1 MHRLTTFITGKKTSW
16 IILVVALA
24 VSAAIFALGSGSTG
38 ETSPGVGLPDSAE
51 SAKVA
56 ALQATLP
63 AADSTSALLVYSRDE
78 AELDDDDLA
87 AITARTQALAADSL
101 DGFVPPPTVSED
113 GTTALVVVPLEEL
126 ADVDAQAERAAELR
140 ETANADLPSGLAAL
154 LTGPEG
160 FAVDV
165 AAVFKGADF
174 TLLLTTVLV
183 VAVLLL
189 ITYRSPWLWLV
200 PLAVV
205 GLADALAGIVA
216 TRIAAAAG
224 ITLDASVT
232 GILSVLVFGA
242 GTNYALLLI
251 ARYRDELRLVE
262 DRHAAMAKALRGAGP
277 AIIASGGTV
286 VLSLLTLLFAQ
297 LTGNR
302 ALGLACAAGVVV
314 AMLFALFVLP
324 AALVLFGRGLFWP
337 YVPRFGSENKA
348 HHGLWFR
355 LGTAVSRRPVAV
367 AIVGALLLGGLAVA
381 GVPQIKVGLAQT
393 ERFTSVPE
401 AVVGQEIIAD
411 AFSAGSGSP
420 VVVISNSDQAD
431 AVATAAEDVDGVVS
445 ATVGESADGITQ
457 VSVVLDAA
465 AETPESFAAVEALR
479 SELHSV
485 DGADALV
492 GGLDAQTLDVN
503 EAQQADQNLLIPL
516 ILALVLLVLVL
527 LLRAIVAPVLLLLTV
542 VASFFG
548 SLGAS
553 WLLFETVFNFPGIDT
568 NVILFS
574 FLFLVALGVDYNIFL
589 VTRAREEAAEHGT
602 RGGMIRALSSTGGV
616 ITSAGILLAAVFAVL
631 GVLPLITLT
640 QIGIIVCIGVLLD
653 TLLVRTVLVPALAFI
668 AGEKF
673 WWPSKVARSGA
684 DAGTDAGAGAG
695 AGAGGDA
702 DAVTAGAGAGS
713 SLRAGAGA
721 GATPTTDG
729 GGTPPRSKGAHAAR

>member
-1 MHRLTTFITGKKTSW
+1 MRRLSTFITAKKTSW
-16 IILVVALA
+16 IVLLVALA
-24 VSAAIFALGSGSTG
+24 VSAAIFALGSGSDE

-51 SAKVA
+51 SARVA
-56 ALQATLP
+56 ALQETLP
-63 AADSTSALLVYSRDE
+63 AADSTTALFVFGRDGDTLTDE
-78 AELDDDDLA
+78 DIA
-87 AITARTQALAADSL
+87 AITAAGTALAADSL
-101 DGFVPPPTVSED
+101 DGFVPPPTVSDD
-113 GTTALVVVPLEEL
+113 GTAAIVVVPLENV
-126 ADVDAQAERAAELR
+126 ADVAAQAERAADLR
-140 ETANADLPSGLAAL
+140 EIAGADLPDGLTAL

-205 GLADALAGIVA
+205 GLADGLAGIVA

-224 ITLDASVT
+224 IALDASVT

-262 DRHAAMAKALRGAGP
+262 DRHVAMAQALRGAGP
-277 AIIASGGTV
+277 AIIASGSTV

-337 YVPRFGSENKA
+337 YVPRFGTENKA
-348 HHGLWFR
+348 HSGLWFR
-355 LGTAVSRRPVAV
+355 LGTAVSRKPVAIAV
-367 AIVGALLLGGLAVA
+367 VGVLLLGGLALA

-393 ERFTSVPE
+393 EKFTSVPE

-420 VVVISNSDQAD
+420 VVVIANSDSVD
-431 AVATAAEDVDGVVS
+431 EVVAAAETVDGVDS
-445 ATVGESADGITQ
+445 ATPGESAGDITQ
-457 VSVVLDAA
+457 IDVVLDAA
-465 AETPESFAAVEALR
+465 AETPESFAAITALR
-479 SELHSV
+479 GELSSI

-492 GGLDAQTLDVN
+492 GGLDAQTLD
-503 EAQQADQNLLIPL
+503 ESTAQQADQDLLIPL
-516 ILALVLLVLVL
+516 ILALVFLVLVL
-527 LLRAIVAPVLLLLTV
+527 LLRSIVAPVLLLLTV

-553 WLLFETVFNFPGIDT
+553 WLLFESVFGFPAIDT

-589 VTRAREEAAEHGT
+589 VTRAREEAVQHGT

-653 TLLVRTVLVPALAFI
+653 TLLVRTVLVPSLAFI

-673 WWPSKVARSGA
+673 WWPSKLHAPA
-684 DAGTDAGAGAG
+684 H
-695 AGAGGDA
+695 
-702 DAVTAGAGAGS
+702 
-713 SLRAGAGA
+713 L
-721 GATPTTDG
+721 ATPDENSDT
-729 GGTPPRSKGAHAAR
+729 AVEAARP